1 MALAQFRFYEELN
14 DFLPEARRR
23 VDFGYAFRR
32 RAAIKDVIE
41 ALGVPHTEVD
51 LILVNGESV
60 DFSYILRDA
69 DRVSVYPV
77 FESLDISPITRL
89 RPRPLRTPRFVAD
102 AHLGKLARY
111 LRLMGFDTLYR
122 NDYHDHELAEISA
135 RERRIL
141 LTRDRGLLKRRIVT
155 HGCFI
160 REGDPWQQLE
170 ALFQRLDLHALA
182 RPYRR
187 CINCNGLLEPVDKA
201 RIAHLLGPKTRR
213 YFDAFRRCADCGQ
226 IYWGGSHVPHMQGLV
241 ARLTARRAGPRAEHG
256 GVECSV
262 RSTP

>member
-1 MALAQFRFYEELN
+1 MALARFRFYEELN

-23 VDFGYAFRR
+23 VDFDYAFQR

-60 DFSYILRDA
+60 GFSHILRDG

-77 FESLDISPITRL
+77 FEALDISPLTRL
-89 RPRPLRTPRFVAD
+89 RPAPLRTPRFVAD

-122 NDYHDHELAEISA
+122 NDYHDQELAEISA
-135 RERRIL
+135 RQRRIL

-160 REGDPWQQLE
+160 RQGDPWRQLQ
-170 ALFQRLDLHALA
+170 ALFQRLDLYRLA

-213 YFDAFRRCADCGQ
+213 YFDTFRRCVGCGQ
-226 IYWGGSHVPHMQGLV
+226 IYWGGSHVPRMQDLV
-241 ARLTARRAGPRAEHG
+241 ARLMDRETAEHG
-256 GVECSV
+256 SRQAAA
-262 RSTP
+262 RSAP

>member
-1 MALAQFRFYEELN
+1 MHEMALAQFRFYEELN
-14 DFLPEARRR
+14 DFLPETRRR
-23 VDFGYAFRR
+23 VDFDYLFRR

-51 LILVNGESV
+51 LILVNGKSV
-60 DFSYILRDA
+60 EFSYILRNG

-89 RPRPLRTPRFVAD
+89 RPEPLRTPRFVAD

-122 NDYHDHELAEISA
+122 NDYHDRELAEISA
-135 RERRIL
+135 RQRRIL
-141 LTRDRGLLKRRIVT
+141 LTRDRDLLKRRIVT
-155 HGCFI
+155 HGCFV
-160 REGDPWQQLE
+160 READPWRQLE
-170 ALFQRLDLHALA
+170 ALFRRLDLYRLA

-187 CINCNGLLEPVDKA
+187 CINCNGLLETVEKA

-226 IYWGGSHVPHMQGLV
+226 IYWGGSHVSRMQGLV
-241 ARLTARRAGPRAEHG
+241 ERLMEHRPAARSGHG
-256 GVECSV
+256 SAHG
-262 RSTP
+262 TP